1 MGRSRVERSEEALEQ
16 VQVIRAWWIEHR
28 PAAPDLFIDELRAAA
43 RRLGAMPR
51 IGARYELLELREMRR
66 MLLPRTRHHVY
77 YVDADDSCIARI
89 DAVWH
94 AARNWPGGTP

>member
-1 MGRSRVERSEEALEQ
+1 
-16 VQVIRAWWIEHR
+16 
-28 PAAPDLFIDELRAAA
+28 
-43 RRLGAMPR
+43 MPR